1 MRRRPERRPRPA
13 RRTPARCPRAAAAR
27 PCRREAAPWARGWR
41 RPAPPQRDGPRL
53 QLARVVEQPV
63 VLDVDRHQRLL
74 SLGFELHDQVVY
86 ERLAG
91 LRSGAGDGHADQVG
105 GDRGGAA
112 LRRMRRDARHLEDR
126 LDLALADGGRGG
138 TEERADLLDELL
150 HGSSSLERAALA
162 GTWVRSPYPIGRPS
176 PPGRA
181 AWNAARSAG
190 ASRSTKDAPAGS
202 TRRHSGSS
210 TTLVRSAPSRAR
222 TDRSAP
228 ASSNALTAAPEERS
242 ATSRASSLGRSSGWS
257 AASTSRCGA
266 WIPCSAAAIAT
277 SGPSPGSGSQPAPA
291 RSASAT
297 AGWPRGATTTTGSA
311 TPPATSITARASST
325 PPTRKV
331 ALSLP
336 MRRLEPPASTAAATS
351 PSAAGIPGRPGPTT
365 NTPW

>member
-13 RRTPARCPRAAAAR
+13 RRTPAR
-27 PCRREAAPWARGWR
+27 CRREAAPWARGWR

-63 VLDVDRHQRLL
+63 ELDVDRHQRLL

-190 ASRSTKDAPAGS
+190 SSRSTKDAPAGS

-222 TDRSAP
+222 NDRSAP
-228 ASSNALTAAPEERS
+228 ASSNALTAASAAERS
-242 ATSRASSLGRSSGWS
+242 ATSRASSSGRSSGWS

-291 RSASAT
+291 RS
-297 AGWPRGATTTTGSA
+297 
-311 TPPATSITARASST
+311 T

-336 MRRLEPPASTAAATS
+336 MRRLEPPASIAAATS

>member
-63 VLDVDRHQRLL
+63 ELDVDRHQRLL

-181 AWNAARSAG
+181 AWNAGRRPPA
-190 ASRSTKDAPAGS
+190 APAGGRGG
-202 TRRHSGSS
+202 RRPPPQ
-210 TTLVRSAPSRAR
+210 RSARRPAGPAAR
-222 TDRSAP
+222 GGARD
-228 ASSNALTAAPEERS
+228 
-242 ATSRASSLGRSSGWS
+242 GR
-257 AASTSRCGA
+257 R
-266 WIPCSAAAIAT
+266 
-277 SGPSPGSGSQPAPA
+277 PAPA
-291 RSASAT
+291 GAAPGSRAAPRRSPPAAPPRDRAASRRRPARR
-297 AGWPRGATTTTGSA
+297 APPRDGRGAPPRRPAPRRRRRPRSPRAPARPRRRARSPCPFPCGGSNRRRAPRRPPRRAPPGYLAGPVPRRILPGSA
-311 TPPATSITARASST
+311 H
-325 PPTRKV
+325 
-331 ALSLP
+331 
-336 MRRLEPPASTAAATS
+336 
-351 PSAAGIPGRPGPTT
+351 G
-365 NTPW
+365 

>member
-63 VLDVDRHQRLL
+63 ELDVDRHQRLL
-74 SLGFELHDQVVY
+74 SLGL
-86 ERLAG
+86 
-91 LRSGAGDGHADQVG
+91 
-105 GDRGGAA
+105 
-112 LRRMRRDARHLEDR
+112 
-126 LDLALADGGRGG
+126 
-138 TEERADLLDELL
+138 DLLDELL

-190 ASRSTKDAPAGS
+190 SSRSTKDAPAGS

-222 TDRSAP
+222 NDRSAP
-228 ASSNALTAAPEERS
+228 ASSNALTAA
-242 ATSRASSLGRSSGWS
+242 S
-257 AASTSRCGA
+257 AAER
-266 WIPCSAAAIAT
+266 W
-277 SGPSPGSGSQPAPA
+277 
-291 RSASAT
+291 
-297 AGWPRGATTTTGSA
+297 
-311 TPPATSITARASST
+311 
-325 PPTRKV
+325 
-331 ALSLP
+331 
-336 MRRLEPPASTAAATS
+336 
-351 PSAAGIPGRPGPTT
+351 
-365 NTPW
+365 

>member
-63 VLDVDRHQRLL
+63 ELDVDRHQRLL

-190 ASRSTKDAPAGS
+190 SSRSTKDAPAGS
-202 TRRHSGSS
+202 SRRRPARRAPPRDGRGAPPRRPAPRRRRRP
-210 TTLVRSAPSRAR
+210 RSPR
-222 TDRSAP
+222 
-228 ASSNALTAAPEERS
+228 
-242 ATSRASSLGRSSGWS
+242 
-257 AASTSRCGA
+257 
-266 WIPCSAAAIAT
+266 
-277 SGPSPGSGSQPAPA
+277 APA
-291 RSASAT
+291 RPRRRARSPCPFPCGGSNRRRAPRRPPRRAPPGYL
-297 AGWPRGATTTTGSA
+297 AGPVPRRILPGSA
-311 TPPATSITARASST
+311 H
-325 PPTRKV
+325 
-331 ALSLP
+331 
-336 MRRLEPPASTAAATS
+336 
-351 PSAAGIPGRPGPTT
+351 G
-365 NTPW
+365 

>member
-63 VLDVDRHQRLL
+63 ELDVDRHQRLL

-91 LRSGAGDGHADQVG
+91 P
-105 GDRGGAA
+105 
-112 LRRMRRDARHLEDR
+112 
-126 LDLALADGGRGG
+126 
-138 TEERADLLDELL
+138 
-150 HGSSSLERAALA
+150 
-162 GTWVRSPYPIGRPS
+162 WVRSPYPIGRPS

-190 ASRSTKDAPAGS
+190 SSRSTKDAPAGS

-222 TDRSAP
+222 NDRSAP
-228 ASSNALTAAPEERS
+228 ASSNALTAA
-242 ATSRASSLGRSSGWS
+242 S
-257 AASTSRCGA
+257 AAER
-266 WIPCSAAAIAT
+266 W
-277 SGPSPGSGSQPAPA
+277 
-291 RSASAT
+291 
-297 AGWPRGATTTTGSA
+297 
-311 TPPATSITARASST
+311 
-325 PPTRKV
+325 
-331 ALSLP
+331 
-336 MRRLEPPASTAAATS
+336 
-351 PSAAGIPGRPGPTT
+351 
-365 NTPW
+365 

>member
-53 QLARVVEQPV
+53 QLARVV
-63 VLDVDRHQRLL
+63 D
-74 SLGFELHDQVVY
+74 
-86 ERLAG
+86 
-91 LRSGAGDGHADQVG
+91 
-105 GDRGGAA
+105 
-112 LRRMRRDARHLEDR
+112 DR

-190 ASRSTKDAPAGS
+190 SSRSTKDAPAGS

-222 TDRSAP
+222 NDRSAP
-228 ASSNALTAAPEERS
+228 ASSNALTAA
-242 ATSRASSLGRSSGWS
+242 S
-257 AASTSRCGA
+257 AAER
-266 WIPCSAAAIAT
+266 W
-277 SGPSPGSGSQPAPA
+277 
-291 RSASAT
+291 
-297 AGWPRGATTTTGSA
+297 
-311 TPPATSITARASST
+311 
-325 PPTRKV
+325 
-331 ALSLP
+331 
-336 MRRLEPPASTAAATS
+336 
-351 PSAAGIPGRPGPTT
+351 
-365 NTPW
+365 